1 MIDTLFPP
9 YNFAIEHIELV
20 DAVLVITAR
29 SQMSSA
35 LCPDCGTRSSRSH
48 SRYQRTLA
56 DLPMSGCRVRLCL
69 QVHRFF
75 CSRLSCSR
83 KTFAEPL
90 PDLAPRSARR
100 TRRLLDTHAQLALFL
115 GGEPAAR
122 LAALL
127 ALPSSPATLLRT
139 LARLPVPPGGTPR
152 IIGIDDWAW
161 RKGQRYG
168 TLICD
173 LQTHR
178 PLDLLKD
185 RSVASTAQWLQRH
198 PSIEIIRRDRGG
210 VYAEAAR
217 LAAPHAL
224 QVADRW
230 HLLRNLGDALEHLL
244 SRSLAKHH
252 RRVTQQVQ
260 ELPPPSIEDVKPL
273 SFVDPQQEQGRR
285 QARLA
290 RYEQVIALSQQGMKT
305 RHIARTVGISTTTV
319 ETWLAAGHVPE
330 RRPHHA
336 RSRPAP
342 AWLPYALKRWQEGK
356 KSALAMYHELQA
368 QGYQGSYWSVYTYL
382 APLRKQAQT
391 PPLGLPLSLP
401 SPRQARWLFLQPWDE
416 LTQEQQDSFR
426 LLCQHDPSLQ
436 QVYDL
441 LQRFLTM
448 MHTSTTDLLEPW
460 LDELEASPFG
470 DLYSFA
476 RGIRQDLDAVV
487 AGLSLPW
494 SQGQV
499 EGQITRLTLIKRQ
512 MYGRAR
518 FDLLRRRVLVAA

>member
-9 YNFAIEHIELV
+9 YDFAIEQSELI
-20 DAVLVITAR
+20 DTVLVITAR

-35 LCPDCGTRSSRSH
+35 LCPDCGTLSSSIH

-56 DLPMSGCRVRLCL
+56 DLPISGYRVRLCL
-69 QVHRFF
+69 HVHRFF
-75 CSRLSCSR
+75 CSRFSCSR

-90 PDLAPRSARR
+90 PDVAPRSARR
-100 TRRLLDTHAQLALFL
+100 TRRLLDTHAQLALVL

-122 LAALL
+122 LARLL
-127 ALPSSPATLLRT
+127 ALPASPATFLRA
-139 LARLPVPPGGTPR
+139 LARFPVPSSGTPR

-173 LQTHR
+173 LQTRR

-185 RSVASTAQWLQRH
+185 RSVASTAQWLQDH
-198 PSIEIIRRDRGG
+198 PSIEIISRDRGG

-217 LAAPHAL
+217 LAAPHAR

-230 HLLRNLGDALEHLL
+230 HLLHNLGDGLEHLL
-244 SRSLAKHH
+244 SRSLADHH
-252 RRVTQQVQ
+252 RHITQQVNR
-260 ELPPPSIEDVKPL
+260 LPPPSVEQVQPL
-273 SFVDPQQEQGRR
+273 SFVDPQQEQSKR

-290 RYEQVIALSQQGMKT
+290 RYEQVVALAQQGMKAKQ
-305 RHIARTVGISTTTV
+305 IARTVGISPSTV
-319 ETWLAAGHVPE
+319 TTWLAAGHFPE
-330 RRPHHA
+330 RQPHHA

-342 AWLPYALKRWQEGK
+342 AWLPYALKRWQEGR
-356 KSALAMYHELQA
+356 KSALAIYHELQA

-382 APLRKQAQT
+382 APLRNQAQT
-391 PPLGLPLSLP
+391 PSLGLPLSLP
-401 SPRQARWLFLQPWDE
+401 SPRQARWLFLQPWTE
-416 LTQEQQDSFR
+416 LTQEQQDSFH
-426 LLCQHDPSLQ
+426 LLCQHDSRLQ

-441 LQRFLTM
+441 LQRFLTL
-448 MHTSTTDLLEPW
+448 MHTSTADQLEPW
-460 LDELEASPFG
+460 LDEVEASPFR
-470 DLYSFA
+470 DLYPFA

-499 EGQITRLTLIKRQ
+499 EGQITRLKLIKRQ

-518 FDLLRRRVLVAA
+518 FDLLRRRVLIAA